1 MRRIRQGVATE
12 AYWESTV
19 RERNEAGADAAAL
32 ECHRIYEL
40 KYLAALIA
48 GLLLTAG
55 CGPKAI
61 TVGSRPFPAAHPVFS
76 DASGKA
82 LEALPAA
89 DGTIRLVFLEFP
101 WCPACADV
109 WRAVRIAAK
118 PFPQGTVRVYRV
130 LFDRETVLTP
140 DGRKEVPPL
149 RPAPLPEG
157 DGPEDPGALKVTTL
171 TALPVEFR
179 EEFRVS
185 QGPVVLLLDAEGT
198 VERRWIGFSAGM
210 SRELSSEIMKRARGL
225 SPRPPGT

>member
-40 KYLAALIA
+40 KHLAPLVA
-48 GLLLTAG
+48 GLLLMAG

-61 TVGSRPFPAAHPVFS
+61 TVGSRPFPAEHPVFS
-76 DASGKA
+76 DDSGKT
-82 LEALPAA
+82 LSALPEA

-101 WCPACADV
+101 WCPACLDV
-109 WRAVRIAAK
+109 WRAVRIASK
-118 PFPQGTVRVYRV
+118 PFPQGTVRVYRI
-130 LFDRETVLTP
+130 LFDRETALSP
-140 DGRKEVPPL
+140 AGRQEVPPL

-157 DGPEDPGALKVTTL
+157 DGPEDPGTLKVTTL
-171 TALPVEFR
+171 IALPGEFR

-185 QGPVVLLLDAEGT
+185 PGPVVLLLDAEGK

-210 SRELSSEIMKRARGL
+210 SRELSSEITKRTDAL

>member
-1 MRRIRQGVATE
+1 MRK
-12 AYWESTV
+12 
-19 RERNEAGADAAAL
+19 GASF
-32 ECHRIYEL
+32 
-40 KYLAALIA
+40 AALIA

-76 DASGKA
+76 DASGKT

-109 WRAVRIAAK
+109 WRAVHIAAK
-118 PFPQGTVRVYRV
+118 PFPEGTVRVYRV

-140 DGRKEVPPL
+140 DGRKKVPPL

-157 DGPEDPGALKVTTL
+157 DDPEDPGALKVTTL

-210 SRELSSEIMKRARGL
+210 SRELSSEIMKRARVL